1 MTVTD
6 LGSLAVLEEVQNL
19 PRSSAGLPTQ
29 GSTSMTASE
38 ETRAISLPAGVST
51 GVHPTYVIDE
61 YCESWED
68 TAAAVDEDQ

>member
-1 MTVTD
+1 MTATN
-6 LGSLAVLEEVQNL
+6 LGLLAVLEEVQNL
-19 PRSSAGLPTQ
+19 PKSSAGPPTQ
-29 GSTSMTASE
+29 GSTSMTTSE
-38 ETRAISLPAGVST
+38 ETRAISLPVRVST